1 MSSAAESAF
10 IDVTST
16 GHLIPVE
23 LRALTVHDG
32 RITLCNTLHHFLKPI
47 CVYIKHQ
54 ISPQKEYKKSH
65 NQRRRRI
72 NNINSTNSASC
83 TILKMKLLSFLTTAL
98 LTTAS
103 ASPTLS
109 PRATS
114 NSWAGTSNYFIQ
126 SMSDADQD
134 AYLRQLSQD
143 GIKVIRVW
151 INAQPGG
158 GACVKGSISVSYVP
172 RLETTLGRYNY
183 ETLDLLDKTLVKI
196 GSFGMKALISP
207 HDGNL
212 LQGPN
217 GYFSPYLSSP
227 NPLIII
233 DPIYI
238 RNKKKKM
245 RKVHLICLKNI

>member
-1 MSSAAESAF
+1 
-10 IDVTST
+10 
-16 GHLIPVE
+16 
-23 LRALTVHDG
+23 
-32 RITLCNTLHHFLKPI
+32 
-47 CVYIKHQ
+47 
-54 ISPQKEYKKSH
+54 
-65 NQRRRRI
+65 
-72 NNINSTNSASC
+72 
-83 TILKMKLLSFLTTAL
+83 
-98 LTTAS
+98 
-103 ASPTLS
+103 
-109 PRATS
+109 
-114 NSWAGTSNYFIQ
+114 
-126 SMSDADQD
+126 MSDADQD

-233 DPIYI
+233 HPIYI
-238 RNKKKKM
+238 RNKKKRRENTSNLFK
-245 RKVHLICLKNI
+245 KYIATTHTAADSEAATFTNTKTPKTSSTPVCAQ